1 MPVIAERITQPS
13 EQDLIDLDKT
23 CEGDKQWLH
32 DALAS
37 DDWLIGGRFN
47 DRLVAA
53 FLLKNAGNHWH
64 LRHLQVRAITRR
76 RGVARQT
83 LHSALKT
90 LPLERPVTVDLS
102 EHPWLKALFT
112 ELGFEPAPESPGV
125 LQWRK

>member
-13 EQDLIDLDKT
+13 KQDLIDLDKT

-37 DDWLIGGRFN
+37 GDWLIGGRFN

-53 FLLKNAGNHWH
+53 FLLKNAENHWQ
-64 LRHLQVRAITRR
+64 LQHLQVRAITRR

-83 LHSALKT
+83 LRSALTT
-90 LPLERPVTVDLS
+90 LPLERPVSVNLS
-102 EHPWLKALFT
+102 EHPWLESLFV
-112 ELGFEPAPESPGV
+112 ELGFTQVPESPGT
-125 LQWRK
+125 LEWRK